1 MQVDSQP
8 RQASMCDCGLF
19 AGLQAEV
26 LCRNVMG
33 EVTLQD
39 GKLVCGGD
47 NPTFLMNKDSWF
59 TENDVFIARLLLRAA
74 ALAFWTH
81 ASPTPCSEMEADWRA
96 AYADLQKAWRGPVP
110 PRSKLWCV
118 PTTFIMLYQT
128 TSWRHPASCRPLT
141 NNVCRDLAR
150 SSTIASRREYM
161 KQGVA
166 DVVGVRQ
173 SRRQREVNTRN
184 MSSVCGSDSV
194 AAGLPSH
201 GSAKGTKKRPGR
213 GRNRGGGR

>member
-1 MQVDSQP
+1 
-8 RQASMCDCGLF
+8 MCDCGLF

-81 ASPTPCSEMEADWRA
+81 ASPTPA
-96 AYADLQKAWRGPVP
+96 Q
-110 PRSKLWCV
+110 
-118 PTTFIMLYQT
+118 
-128 TSWRHPASCRPLT
+128 
-141 NNVCRDLAR
+141 
-150 SSTIASRREYM
+150 
-161 KQGVA
+161 
-166 DVVGVRQ
+166 
-173 SRRQREVNTRN
+173 
-184 MSSVCGSDSV
+184 
-194 AAGLPSH
+194 
-201 GSAKGTKKRPGR
+201 
-213 GRNRGGGR
+213 